1 MTSHIRRFA
10 AVATLA
16 VVLSA
21 TPAIAAPSRD
31 GEPGRDRSPI
41 VRVIKQILRRLG
53 VATPTNLPVGPIPAP
68 SSSTPN
74 P

>member
-10 AVATLA
+10 AAAALT

-31 GEPGRDRSPI
+31 GEPGRDRNPI
-41 VRVIKQILRRLG
+41 VRVIKQILRRFG
-53 VATPTNLPVGPIPAP
+53 VVTPTNLPVGPIPG
-68 SSSTPN
+68 STSTPN